1 MTIWTM
7 AHFYIAHFK
16 SDNQDVIEALIQDIV
31 NIFRG
36 SVEIAKC
43 CASSLR
49 CSAKS
54 SAATFS
60 CRLFVGLSVF
70 IFVFSNWKTCF
81 IGLRWGGW
89 LAHWRVRLKEEL
101 SSQFCNVWLSTE
113 YNPAHLRILS
123 ATSVSSHQGGL
134 NGLERTGT
142 GRNSILAP
150 SINEPLNLIGRL
162 LHIAA
167 EWVHLFVCCSLVLPP
182 VTTSRYFL
190 NNKKIIACSVGN

>member
-16 SDNQDVIEALIQDIV
+16 SDNQDVIEALIQDII

-36 SVEIAKC
+36 PVEIAKC

-49 CSAKS
+49 CSAKP

-123 ATSVSSHQGGL
+123 ATSVSNHQGGFKWA
-134 NGLERTGT
+134 GT

-167 EWVHLFVCCSLVLPP
+167 EWVHLFVCCSLVLPL